1 MRLSQK
7 QRDTLKKNNEESNFV
22 TREAVQE
29 ALFLLMKEQ
38 DYEEI
43 RITDII
49 KKSGIS
55 RSAFY
60 RNYKTKDDVLR
71 DHIGDLNALVL
82 KTFSSDVE
90 QNWKKYIRTIRENHE
105 KIELLIRAHREWFL
119 LDAFNE
125 MADYSSGTDFVSVL
139 PHGYIYNIVIYWV
152 KCGMPGSDDEVTDRI
167 MEACRINAHIMLSG
181 IIPPEEL
188 EKTLAFQSSKPHFDG
203 TMAKKP

>member
-60 RNYKTKDDVLR
+60 RNYKTNLIVPDDLESL
-71 DHIGDLNALVL
+71 DL
-82 KTFSSDVE
+82 
-90 QNWKKYIRTIRENHE
+90 
-105 KIELLIRAHREWFL
+105 
-119 LDAFNE
+119 
-125 MADYSSGTDFVSVL
+125 
-139 PHGYIYNIVIYWV
+139 
-152 KCGMPGSDDEVTDRI
+152 
-167 MEACRINAHIMLSG
+167 
-181 IIPPEEL
+181 
-188 EKTLAFQSSKPHFDG
+188 
-203 TMAKKP
+203 